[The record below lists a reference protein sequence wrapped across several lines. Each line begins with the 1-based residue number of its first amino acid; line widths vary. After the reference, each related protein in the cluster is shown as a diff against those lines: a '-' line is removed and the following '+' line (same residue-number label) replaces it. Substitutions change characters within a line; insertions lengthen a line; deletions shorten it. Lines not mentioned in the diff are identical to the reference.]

1 MYPFTLHTTPFKST
15 GILNAPLDMKLFK
28 KRRSEQ
34 LQAVKRFKTI
44 GKYEKQYSMIL
55 LVSEK
60 IVNTIQAS
68 RAILE
73 SSGYIPGV
81 SPFPDDPRVRDALS
95 NILENSALMSEIVL
109 RFPDISERVLRENN
123 NWNVMLQWSI
133 AFGHQVEYLLDQGT
147 VVLYELVGQ
156 ELNHTERDPN
166 YVNPYRMSAARTKGK
181 GDFDEAVRG
190 ERKKKRKKVKKGP
203 RLSEHLEL

>member
-1 MYPFTLHTTPFKST
+1 
-15 GILNAPLDMKLFK
+15 MKLFK
-28 KRRSEQ
+28 ERRPEQ

-44 GKYEKQYSMIL
+44 GTYEKQYSMIL

-60 IVNTIQAS
+60 IITTIQES

-81 SPFPDDPRVRDALS
+81 SPFPSDPQVRDALS

-109 RFPDISERVLRENN
+109 RFPDISELVLRENN

-133 AFGHQVEYLLDQGT
+133 AFAHQVEHLLDQST
-147 VVLYELVGQ
+147 VVLYDLVGQ

-166 YVNPYRMSAARTKGK
+166 YVNPYRMGAAKTKGR
-181 GDFDEAVRG
+181 GNFDEAVKG
-190 ERKKKRKKVKKGP
+190 ERKKKRKKIKKGP
-203 RLSEHLEL
+203 RLSKHLEL